1 MLGNRLRSCGTCT
14 TPWRR
19 IADGDEPPISTPSRV
34 IEPARGRSRPLTVRS
49 TVDLPAPL
57 GPTTQVI
64 ISGSSARSTPRRISA
79 APYPAQTPDSVSTGS
94 RPQVGVEDGGV
105 ALHGGGSSLGDLR
118 AVVEHDHRVAESHYH
133 MHVVLDEQEGQPLR
147 VQL

>member
-34 IEPARGRSRPLTVRS
+34 IDPVRGRSRPLTVRS

-57 GPTTQVI
+57 VPTTQVI
-64 ISGSSARSTPRRISA
+64 ISGSSAGGRPAARRISA
-79 APYPAQTPDSVSTGS
+79 APYPAASDEGVSTGS
-94 RPQVGVEDGGV
+94 RPQVGVDAGV
-105 ALHGGGSSLGDLR
+105 RGRHGGGRSLG
-118 AVVEHDHRVAESHYH
+118 
-133 MHVVLDEQEGQPLR
+133 
-147 VQL
+147 